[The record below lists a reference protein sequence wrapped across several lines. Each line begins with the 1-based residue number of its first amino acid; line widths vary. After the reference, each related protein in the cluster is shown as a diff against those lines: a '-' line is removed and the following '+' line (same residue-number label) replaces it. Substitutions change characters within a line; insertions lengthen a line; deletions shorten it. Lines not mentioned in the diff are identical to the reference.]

1 MNDLIT
7 AATSGLFVE
16 IGKVIEHMKAQ
27 QARIADLERQ
37 LAEASAPAVD
47 RKPLGWLRRWAF
59 DGEKPRKEKGKW
71 VAKFRL
77 LPITQH
83 QAFNDDVPLYAAPAA
98 DTDKVR
104 EALKLAIRQNSCDML
119 MTGEEIRKCE
129 AALHSMAAQAPV
141 REVPG
146 WQPIDT
152 APKDGS
158 HVLCYAPELQF
169 VGFYGDPINKW
180 CYMAPGVPVAPTQP
194 THWMPLPAAP
204 VQQEGE

>member
-16 IGKVIEHMKAQ
+16 VGKIIEHMKAQ

-146 WQPIDT
+146 WQLVPMEPT
-152 APKDGS
+152 PKMLHAGGFKAS
-158 HVLCYAPELQF
+158 A
-169 VGFYGDPINKW
+169 VGASTTGHDSYRA
-180 CYMAPGVPVAPTQP
+180 MLAAA
-194 THWMPLPAAP
+194 PLPAAP
-204 VQQEGE
+204 VHQEGGQ